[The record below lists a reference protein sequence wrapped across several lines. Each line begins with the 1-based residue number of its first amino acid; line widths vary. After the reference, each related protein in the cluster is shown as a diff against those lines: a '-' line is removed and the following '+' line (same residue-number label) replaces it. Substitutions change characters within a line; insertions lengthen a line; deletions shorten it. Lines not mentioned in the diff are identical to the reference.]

1 VLQLNKVNQYYG
13 QSHTLWDIDLDL
25 KKGECLCVMG
35 RNGVGKT
42 TLLKTIM
49 GLLPVKSGSIEF
61 NGTDFTTLAA
71 EERARAGIGYVPQGR
86 EIFPLLS
93 VEENLETGFQSV
105 FTNSSR
111 CCTKC
116 AIVAVAT
123 CPADSNN
130 SWRSVAP

>member
-1 VLQLNKVNQYYG
+1 MLKLNNVNQYYG
-13 QSHTLWDIDLDL
+13 ESHTLWDLDL
-25 KKGECLCVMG
+25 GLTQGECLCVMG

-61 NGTDFTTLAA
+61 NGLDYAKQAA

-93 VEENLETGFQSV
+93 VEENLETGLQARPDRSKKIPDRIYELFPVPVSYTHLTLPTIYSV
-105 FTNSSR
+105 
-111 CCTKC
+111 
-116 AIVAVAT
+116 
-123 CPADSNN
+123 
-130 SWRSVAP
+130 